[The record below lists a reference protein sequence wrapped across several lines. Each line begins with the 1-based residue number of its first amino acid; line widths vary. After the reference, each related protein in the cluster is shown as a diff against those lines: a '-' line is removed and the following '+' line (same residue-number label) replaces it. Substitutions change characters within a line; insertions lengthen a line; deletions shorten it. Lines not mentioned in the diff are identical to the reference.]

1 MSDERPMFDDGD
13 AYERMMGRWSREVG
27 RDFLAWLALPKGLRW
42 LDVGCGTGAFSVELI
57 AREGPSAVHG
67 VDPSPAQVAYAQT
80 RAGGE
85 AATFEVADAQSLPFA
100 SDRFDAAAMALVLA
114 FLPDPARG
122 VAEMARVVRPGGTV
136 AAYMWDLPQGASPT
150 GPLHAAMR
158 ASGLGAAQPPSAA
171 ASSLDA
177 MRALWGAAGLADVE
191 TTVIRVTVR
200 YGSADEFWAVNT
212 RGVGPAGAMIAKL
225 PDEARARLREALG
238 AHLSTQP
245 DGAVAHEA
253 VANAV
258 RGRVAR

>member
-1 MSDERPMFDDGD
+1 MSDERPMFEDGD

-42 LDVGCGTGAFSVELI
+42 LDVGCGTGAFTVEVI
-57 AREGPSAVHG
+57 AREAPATVHG
-67 VDPSPAQVAYAQT
+67 IDPSPAQVAFARK
-80 RAGGE
+80 RAGAE
-85 AATFEVADAQSLPFA
+85 AAVFDVADAQSLPFEG
-100 SDRFDAAAMALVLA
+100 DRFDAAAMALVLA

-136 AAYMWDLPQGASPT
+136 AAYMWDLAVGGSPT

-177 MRALWGAAGLADVE
+177 MRALWANAGLADVE
-191 TTVIRVTVR
+191 TTVIRVVVR
-200 YGSADEFWAVNT
+200 YESVDEFWSVNT
-212 RGVGPAGAMIAKL
+212 RGVGPAGAKIAAL
-225 PDEARARLREALG
+225 PEADRARLREALRE
-238 AHLSTQP
+238 HLSVQP
-245 DGAVAHEA
+245 DGSVAHEA